1 MEKQH
6 NNTEPSIRQRIF
18 GIIRNRQ
25 FQGFFLS
32 IAIIAIIALCFFY
45 PDAMQGNELRQHD
58 MQQGAAI
65 GQEAKIH
72 YEQTG
77 EKTLWTNSL
86 FSGMPTFQISPS
98 YPSNSL
104 FNWIN
109 TVFGLGLPSPA
120 NLLFM
125 MMTGFLIL
133 LLSMRMKWYI
143 ALIGAI
149 AYGFSSYFVIIIGAG
164 HIWKF
169 VTLAYIPPT
178 IAGIVLCYRRRYLLG
193 GALAA
198 LFAMM
203 QISSNHVQMSYYFMF
218 VIAGIVIAYLFT
230 AIRHKQVKQWA
241 VSTGILAV
249 AAILAVTANIPNL
262 YNTYEY
268 SKETMRGNH
277 SELTSHDSTGNNA
290 ETKTGGLDRDYI
302 TQYSYGQAETFSL
315 LIPNIKG
322 GASARPEKGR
332 MLQMT
337 VAELPEAQKMSE
349 SGELAPEEAQ
359 YLGYVSQ
366 YFGEPE
372 GTNGPVYV
380 GALIVAL
387 FLLGC
392 FIVKGPMKWALL
404 ILTLLSILLALG
416 RNCQW
421 LTDLFIDY
429 MPMYNKFRTVE
440 SILVIAEFTMPLLA
454 VMALHRLVTTPDGLN
469 RYNKPLF
476 LSFGIT
482 MLCCLAG
489 ILIPEI
495 YGMAVTQQDMETS
508 RYISYQLSQQG
519 YPDEIIRGFSLDNPR
534 IYAAVESLRLSMVS
548 GDALRSFFIIGLGF
562 IAIFMFTRKKL
573 ASKATVAILGILILA
588 DLYSVNK
595 RYLNHDSFCTPE
607 LTQGN
612 PFPQNA
618 NDVAILADKTMNF
631 RVMDIPRFWSSDP
644 SFYHKTIGGYHA
656 AKLTR
661 YQDMIDRHLGNIVAG
676 RPSQADI
683 NVLNMLNAR
692 YVIDHDNRLTLNS
705 DALGNAWWVESVQYA
720 GNADEEMAALDTIN
734 PSVTAVA
741 DAKFKEILG
750 SVTTTPAPGDTIYET
765 SYAPNRL
772 TYNTNSANGGI
783 AVFSEVYF
791 PWGWKA
797 TIDGQPAEI
806 GRVNYIL
813 RAMRIPAGKHEITMI
828 FDPDSIHNTV
838 NAAYIAI
845 ILIYLSVAA
854 ATVSAIARSGKE
866 TDPQAD
872 E

>member
-1 MEKQH
+1 MENSLNSKQ
-6 NNTEPSIRQRIF
+6 SLSKQIS
-18 GIIRNRQ
+18 GIISNRQ
-25 FQGFFLS
+25 FWGFFLS
-32 IAIIAIIALCFFY
+32 LAIIAVISFCFFY

-58 MQQGAAI
+58 MQQGAAV
-65 GQEAKIH
+65 GQEVKAH

-77 EKTLWTNSL
+77 EKSLWTNSL

-98 YPSNSL
+98 YPSNNLIS
-104 FNWIN
+104 WIN
-109 TVFGLGLPSPA
+109 TIFGLGLPSPA

-125 MMTGFLIL
+125 MMTGFFIL
-133 LLSMRMKWYI
+133 LLAMRMKWYT
-143 ALIGAI
+143 ALIGAV

-178 IAGIVLCYRRRYLLG
+178 IAGIILCYRKRYLLG

-203 QISSNHVQMSYYFMF
+203 QISSNHIQMSYYFLF
-218 VIAGIVIAYLFT
+218 VIAGIVIAYLVS
-230 AIRHKQVKQWA
+230 AIKEHQLKQWGIA
-241 VSTGILAV
+241 TGTLAV
-249 AAILAVTANIPNL
+249 AAIFAVTANLPNL

-277 SELTSHDSTGNNA
+277 SELSSVNESESQQ
-290 ETKTGGLDRDYI
+290 ETKGLDRNYI
-302 TQYSYGQAETFSL
+302 TQYSYGQTETLSL

-337 VAELPEAQKMSE
+337 VAGLPEAKKMTE

-392 FIVKGPMKWALL
+392 FIVKGPMKWAL
-404 ILTLLSILLALG
+404 IVLTLLSILLALG
-416 RNCQW
+416 RNCMW

-454 VMALHRLVTTPDGLN
+454 IMALHQLLTTHDSWKQ
-469 RYNKPLF
+469 YHKAIF
-476 LSFGIT
+476 ISFGIT
-482 MLCCLAG
+482 LLLCLIG
-489 ILIPEI
+489 IIMPEF
-495 YGMAVTQQDMETS
+495 YGSAITPQDHETS
-508 RYISYQLSQQG
+508 QYICYQLAQQG
-519 YPDEIIRGFSLDNPR
+519 YPEDVIRGFSLENPR

-548 GDALRSFFIIGLGF
+548 SDALRSFFFIGLGF
-562 IAIFMFTRKKL
+562 IAIFMFSRKKL
-573 ASKATVAILGILILA
+573 PMKVTVAIVGVLILA

-595 RYLNHDSFCTPE
+595 RYLNHESFCTPE
-607 LTQGN
+607 LTKGEQ
-612 PFPQNA
+612 FPKNA
-618 NDVAILADKTMNF
+618 NDIAILSDTTMNF

-644 SFYHKTIGGYHA
+644 SFHHKTIGGYHA

-661 YQDMIDRHLGNIVAG
+661 YQDMIDRHLGKFLSG
-676 RPSQADI
+676 RPTQADI

-692 YVIDHDNRLTLNS
+692 YIIGHDNRLTRNPDAMGNVWLVNS
-705 DALGNAWWVESVQYA
+705 IEYA
-720 GNADEEMAALDTIN
+720 DNADAEMAALDRID
-734 PSVTAVA
+734 PAVTATA
-741 DAKFKEILG
+741 DVKFKNTLG
-750 SVTTTPAPGDTIYET
+750 TDIPQSVPGDTIYET

-772 TYNTNSANGGI
+772 TYKSHSANGGL

-797 TIDGQPAEI
+797 TIDGVPTEI

-813 RAMRIPAGKHEITMI
+813 RAMRIPAGNHEIVMT
-828 FDPDSIHNTV
+828 FDPDSIRNTV

-845 ILIYLSVAA
+845 ILIYISLIAA
-854 ATVSAIARSGKE
+854 VVFSITRNRNIRTSKNE
-866 TDPQAD
+866 QA
-872 E
+872 